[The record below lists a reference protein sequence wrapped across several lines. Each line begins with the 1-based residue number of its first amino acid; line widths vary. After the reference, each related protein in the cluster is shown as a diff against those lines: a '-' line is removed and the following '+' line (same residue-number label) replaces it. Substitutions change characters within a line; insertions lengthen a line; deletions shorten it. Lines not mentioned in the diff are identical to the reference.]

1 MQNTTHNSAQKNT
14 QESTVTQD
22 IQSTDSTVTIQ
33 QLKDQAAQFVYER
46 DWGQFHN
53 PKNLSMAIAAEA
65 AELLE
70 KFLWLDGQASQ
81 AEIEK
86 NRQEIEDELADI
98 VIAALMFANGAKIDV
113 ARAIAYKMQEIAA
126 KYPVEKA
133 KGRSDK
139 YTNLE

>member
-1 MQNTTHNSAQKNT
+1 MQDTAPDL
-14 QESTVTQD
+14 VTQD
-22 IQSTDSTVTIQ
+22 TKHEIKDSTVTIQ
-33 QLKDQAAQFVYER
+33 ELKNQMAQFVRDR

-70 KFLWLDGQASQ
+70 KFLWLDGTASHS
-81 AEIEK
+81 ELEK

-98 VIAALMFANGAKIDV
+98 VIAALMFANSAKIDV

-133 KGRSDK
+133 KGKCDK